1 MGEAQGT
8 LFPLRFN
15 RSLHLR
21 STPERLTA
29 DSGAVLLREIGER
42 LGLWRLLEREL
53 ADPRDPERITHPFVE
68 LLRTAVLA
76 PAQGWCRQ
84 RDVDF
89 LRDDPAFRLAV
100 SKRRGEGPLRPPE
113 DGAARVPDGLASQAT
128 MSRLMAGLSAPE
140 NRDGLS
146 RVMCGWAARREGL
159 SVRRPREEIVVDL
172 DSLPQEVHGH
182 QEGSAY
188 NGHYRC
194 RCFHPL
200 VLSWEF
206 GDFLDARLREGNVYT
221 STDALEFVRP
231 HLRWVGALTRR
242 GWLRIDAGFPDEDF
256 LAGVEAEAPWR
267 YVSRLR
273 SNAVLE
279 RRAEPY
285 VAEIVA
291 KGEAREERT
300 HVIELGGYRA
310 EHAKKK
316 WSRERRVVLVI
327 EERPRELVPHWF
339 FLVTNASAQ
348 EASGMALL
356 ERYRRRG
363 RTEKDY
369 GEWQNALKVALSSTN
384 RTKGGYLGEPPRRRS
399 RPVDSFAVNEALL
412 LVSLL
417 TANLMHVGRV
427 LVERATSR
435 TWSRQTFRQWV
446 LKTPGRV
453 ARHARYVRLWIHE
466 KRAELWQAMAAELD
480 RLAGGLSPPRAAA
493 LPSAS

>member
-1 MGEAQGT
+1 MGEVQGT
-8 LFPLRFN
+8 LFPLKFN

-42 LGLWRLLEREL
+42 LGLWRLLEKEL
-53 ADPRDPERITHPFVE
+53 ADRREADRITHPFVE

-84 RDVDF
+84 RDVDL

-100 SKRRGEGPLRPPE
+100 SKRRGEGPLQRPE
-113 DGAARVPDGLASQAT
+113 EEARVPDGLASQAT
-128 MSRLMAGLSAPE
+128 MSRLMAGLSTPE

-146 RVMCGWAARREGL
+146 RVMRGWGAGREGL
-159 SVRRPREEIVVDL
+159 SAEHPREEIVLDL
-172 DSLPQEVHGH
+172 DSLPLEVHGH
-182 QEGSAY
+182 QEGSAH
-188 NGHYRC
+188 NGYYRC

-200 VLSWEF
+200 LLSWEF
-206 GDFLDARLREGNVYT
+206 GDFLDAMLREGNVHT

-231 HLRWVGALTRR
+231 HLRWAGELTRR
-242 GWLRIDAGFPDEDF
+242 GWLRIDAGFPDEEF
-256 LAGVEAEAPWR
+256 LAGVEAEEKWR

-273 SNAVLE
+273 SNQVLE
-279 RRAEPY
+279 DRAAPH
-285 VAEIVA
+285 VARVVA
-291 KGEAREERT
+291 RGEMREERT

-310 EHAKKK
+310 KSGKKK
-316 WSRERRVVLVI
+316 WSRERRVVLVL

-339 FLVTNASAQ
+339 FLVTNAPVE
-348 EASGMALL
+348 EASGRTLL
-356 ERYRRRG
+356 KRYRQRG

-369 GEWQNALKVALSSTN
+369 GEWQNALEVALSSTN
-384 RTKGGYLGEPPRRRS
+384 RTKGSYLGELPRKRS
-399 RPVDSFAVNEALL
+399 RPVDSFAVNEAVL

-417 TANLMHVGRV
+417 TANLMHAGRT

-435 TWSRQTFRQWV
+435 TWSRQTFRHWV

-466 KRAELWQAMAAELD
+466 KRAELWQAVAGELD
-480 RLAGGLSPPRAAA
+480 RLAGGLSPPGAAA
-493 LPSAS
+493 LPMVS